1 MKAQSEYIG
10 LIIIV
15 IIIVIILVP
24 LYLLLM
30 NYQVPSAKKYDYAG
44 VINKQVNGEGILI
57 FFNSTP
63 TKTPYLIVLK
73 GNSNYTLT
81 AVYYDKKGVWYN
93 ITSVVKAVKFT
104 ATTPQTIGGLPQP
117 LIYDFSLPQYV
128 WNYTLVLEI
137 ESFNTTILATI
148 YPNETAFAP

>member
-44 VINKQVNGEGILI
+44 VIHKQVNGGGILV

-81 AVYYDKKGVWYN
+81 AVYYDYKGMWHN
-93 ITSVVKAVKFT
+93 ITSAVEAVKFT
-104 ATTPQTIGGLPQP
+104 VSTPQTIGGLPQP
-117 LIYDFSLPQYV
+117 LIYNFSLPQYV
-128 WNYTLVLEI
+128 WNRTLVLEI
-137 ESFNTTILATI
+137 EGVNTTVFATVI
-148 YPNETAFAP
+148 PNETAYAP